1 MGHKQGR
8 PRTVIKDEM
17 LLELEQGLTAGKSIM
32 AVAKELDVNYM
43 SLYYHA
49 KKIQSKQG
57 EEQRCLR

>member
-8 PRTVIKDEM
+8 PRTAITDAM
-17 LLELEQGLTAGKSIM
+17 LLTLEKGLTAGKSIR

-49 KKIQSKQG
+49 KKIQKK
-57 EEQRCLR
+57 R